1 MNFDAANLKARQAL
15 DLARETF
22 ELEEAATRLP
32 ERPQPRPAPPLPA
45 SRILIISAAVGS
57 GHDAVSRALAEQLGR
72 AGAEVVIE
80 DFYEAQ
86 LRGSSRVASAVN
98 RVWLLRFGRTYQ
110 WVWDVL
116 KGRGLLHW
124 AFSIFLRVAY
134 GGPMRR
140 LVRKHH
146 PDAVV
151 ATYPLCIPALAAMR
165 RSGAL
170 GVPLIS
176 RITDFVAHPLWIA
189 DGVDLYLA
197 ATRESAGWLKG
208 YGLSSPVHVAGIP
221 IRDVFLSL
229 PDRAA
234 ARTALGLTG
243 DRPFA
248 LVTGGGDGV
257 GHLDEIVRALDQLP
271 IDLAVVCGRNDHLR
285 RRAEALKSRARVV
298 GYVHD
303 MPLWL
308 AAADVLVGTPG
319 AISASEA
326 LCAATPILFYRPYLG
341 QGIENALRIEGAGA
355 GWIARRPAELEARFR
370 QLLESPAALK
380 AGGAAA
386 RRLADPTATAATAA
400 EIESAIEHAIKRP
413 LPRPMPLRPALQLRR
428 RAATVALTGLA
439 FALVV
444 LVLPEFAD
452 NSLPFDIVQHVASA
466 PHKVG
471 LVIDAPSDPV
481 SLQAVVDVLRQHTMT
496 ATVVT
501 ADEPQTAS
509 VRNIA
514 SAGSEL
520 GLIAPSGILVTPSGV
535 RARLA
540 RRQQTLALAGV
551 TAAVVLPAGN
561 RYSWGS
567 WVGSRG
573 LRRVHAAET
582 LDLQGGETTMPTKT
596 RAGDVILIH
605 VPPGALAAHHLAYAL
620 DNLQARGLAG
630 VSLAHLLTR
639 PA

>member
-1 MNFDAANLKARQAL
+1 MNVDTANFNARQAL
-15 DLARETF
+15 ALARKTF
-22 ELEEAATRLP
+22 EIKAATQPQL
-32 ERPQPRPAPPLPA
+32 RPSPPLPA
-45 SRILIISAAVGS
+45 SRILIISATVGS
-57 GHDAVSRALAEQLGR
+57 GHDAVSRALAEQLGG
-72 AGAEVVIE
+72 AGAVVEIE

-98 RVWLLRFGRTYQ
+98 RVLLLRFGRTYQ

-116 KGRGLLHW
+116 EGRGLLHR

-140 LVRKHH
+140 LVQKHR

-165 RSGAL
+165 RSGELA
-170 GVPLIS
+170 VPLIS

-197 ATRESAGWLKG
+197 ATRESADWLKG
-208 YGLSSPVHVAGIP
+208 YGLSSPVDVAGIP
-221 IRDVFLSL
+221 IRDVFLNL

-234 ARTALGLTG
+234 ARTALGLSM

-257 GHLDEIVRALDQLP
+257 GHLDEIVRVLDQFP
-271 IDLAVVCGRNDHLR
+271 IDLAVVCDRNDQLR
-285 RRAEALKSRARVV
+285 RRVEALQSRARVV
-298 GYVHD
+298 GYVQD

-341 QGIENALRIEGAGA
+341 QGIENAQRIEGAGA

-370 QLLESPAALK
+370 QLLESPAALA

-386 RRLADPTATAATAA
+386 RRLADPTATADTAA
-400 EIESAIEHAIKRP
+400 AIEHAIERP
-413 LPRPMPLRPALQLRR
+413 LLRPTPLRLALRR
-428 RAATVALTGLA
+428 RWRAGAVSLTGLA
-439 FALVV
+439 FTLAALV
-444 LVLPEFAD
+444 LVLPEIAGD
-452 NSLPFDIVQHVASA
+452 LLPFDIVQHVASA
-466 PHKVG
+466 PHEVG
-471 LVIDAPSDPV
+471 LVIYAPADPV
-481 SLQAVVDVLRQHTMT
+481 SLQAVVDTLRQHSVT

-501 ADEPQTAS
+501 AGEPQTAS

-520 GLIAPSGILVTPSGV
+520 GLIAPGKILTTPSGV

-540 RRQQTLALAGV
+540 QREQALALAGV
-551 TAAVVLPAGN
+551 TATVVLPAGN
-561 RYSWGS
+561 RYSWAL
-567 WVGSRG
+567 WAGSRG
-573 LRRVHAAET
+573 LHRVRAAER
-582 LDLQGGETTMPTKT
+582 LDLRGSETIVPAST
-596 RAGDVILIH
+596 RAGDVILIR
-605 VPPGALAAHHLAYAL
+605 VPPGALAARHLADAL
-620 DNLQARGLAG
+620 DNLRARGLAG
-630 VSLAHLLTR
+630 VSLAHLLAR